1 MVKFPTARVPERARQ
16 SIPITKEEKDGAE
29 DDNILSLRA
38 SSKLPDINGVSADQ
52 YDDLIDGNAPI
63 KSSTRGSSNT
73 MHNKATVDASRQ
85 RKETLMKI
93 GGDELSSVNMID
105 EDEPIGSK

>member
-16 SIPITKEEKDGAE
+16 SIPIAKEEKDGAE

-38 SSKLPDINGVSADQ
+38 SSKLPDLNGVSADQ
-52 YDDLIDGNAPI
+52 YDDLIDGDVPI
-63 KSSTRGSSNT
+63 KSSTRVSSKGT
-73 MHNKATVDASRQ
+73 AAAPRQ
-85 RKETLMKI
+85 RKEALMKI